1 MLNFPH
7 LNLENLENEFGILE
21 VGSSKSLIVR
31 KCGALWGQLDGVLL
45 RVAYLVP
52 SYPLSGP
59 VP

>member
-31 KCGALWGQLDGVLL
+31 KCGALWGQEGVL
-45 RVAYLVP
+45 RREAYLVP